1 MRAVF
6 GLVLVA
12 GVGLAGLA
20 VFKVKERVD
29 AYQHALNNA
38 NQGSIPTTPVFV
50 VSERLVYGQQMT
62 EEHVRL
68 VDWPSASLPEG
79 TFSEIGQLF
88 PDDSLAFRSVARIM
102 EVNEPI
108 LAVKVSEPG
117 KGVGIQSQLS
127 PGKRAFTI
135 RVDAVTGVSGFLRP
149 GDLVDIYWTGQD
161 ARGEELSQLIQQ
173 AVRVIAVDQS
183 TNEDQIEASVA
194 RTITVEGTP
203 QQVADLTQA
212 QASGRL
218 LLSLRIVTEA
228 GDVIEEEVITT
239 TRDFLD
245 GGKCYI
251 SQGFGANKTEVEVD
265 CAE

>member
-1 MRAVF
+1 MPSQVYPVSC
-6 GLVLVA
+6 VLVI
-12 GVGLAGLA
+12 LL
-20 VFKVKERVD
+20 
-29 AYQHALNNA
+29 
-38 NQGSIPTTPVFV
+38 
-50 VSERLVYGQQMT
+50 
-62 EEHVRL
+62 
-68 VDWPSASLPEG
+68 
-79 TFSEIGQLF
+79 TF
-88 PDDSLAFRSVARIM
+88 
-102 EVNEPI
+102 
-108 LAVKVSEPG
+108 
-117 KGVGIQSQLS
+117 
-127 PGKRAFTI
+127 
-135 RVDAVTGVSGFLRP
+135 
-149 GDLVDIYWTGQD
+149 TGQD

-218 LLSLRIVTEA
+218 LLSLRIVTEG